1 MKLKILLLV
10 LACLLGNVPSAFAGS
25 PSSPTL
31 PTRPTAKLNKVQK
44 WLIKKIA
51 KKIQKRAQKQKRVRE
66 DGFWYFLLGLSPIVL
81 GIWLIARAFSFTSG
95 FLAILI
101 TLLGVGLIV
110 VGAILLAEA
119 IDIFRRR

>member
-10 LACLLGNVPSAFAGS
+10 LACLLGSAPSAFAGNHV
-25 PSSPTL
+25 PAL
-31 PTRPTAKLNKVQK
+31 PTQPPAKLNKVQK
-44 WLIKKIA
+44 WLVEKIA

-66 DGFWYFLLGLSPIVL
+66 DGFWYFLLGISPIIL
-81 GIWLIARAFSFTSG
+81 GIWLIARAFSFASG

-101 TLLGVGLIV
+101 TLLGVGLV
-110 VGAILLAEA
+110 VIGAILLAEA

>member
-1 MKLKILLLV
+1 M